1 MLRLRPSA
9 RATAR
14 AAAVSAFVLAT
25 SISLEAQERPT
36 VGADDYDRWERL
48 GQAILSPDGSWLAA
62 TVSRVDDEVELRIH
76 RTDSDSVVAV
86 PHGSGAAFSDD
97 GRWAAFSIGVSG
109 DEREAARDRDETVHN
124 SVGILDLRSG
134 EMLTREA
141 FRSFEFSADGRF
153 LALSRYKPEDKESE
167 GVDLVVHDLAEGRDM
182 SFGNVASF
190 AWQDE
195 GALLAFTIDADE
207 QVGNGVTVFDPADGR
222 IRSLDADAAEYRA
235 LRWRDDAS
243 DLVVLKTL

>member
-1 MLRLRPSA
+1 MEQPGECEPSGN
-9 RATAR
+9 RNVP
-14 AAAVSAFVLAT
+14 AVFRVQVLEP
-25 SISLEAQERPT
+25 LP
-36 VGADDYDRWERL
+36 
-48 GQAILSPDGSWLAA
+48 
-62 TVSRVDDEVELRIH
+62 
-76 RTDSDSVVAV
+76 
-86 PHGSGAAFSDD
+86 
-97 GRWAAFSIGVSG
+97 
-109 DEREAARDRDETVHN
+109 
-124 SVGILDLRSG
+124 
-134 EMLTREA
+134 EA

-207 QVGNGVTVFDPADGR
+207 QVGNGVTVFDPVDGR

-243 DLVVLKTL
+243 DLVVLKTLEDEA